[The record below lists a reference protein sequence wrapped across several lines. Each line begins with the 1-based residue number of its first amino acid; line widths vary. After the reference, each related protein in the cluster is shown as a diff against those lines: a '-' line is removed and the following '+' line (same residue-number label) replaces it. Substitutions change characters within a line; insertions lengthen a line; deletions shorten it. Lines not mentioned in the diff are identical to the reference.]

1 MENSK
6 NHNGIGVNKVIKKEA
21 AAVHRGPPLPRQPR
35 VYNIRSSDFRTVV
48 QQLTGASSA
57 LPRPRRL
64 NQSRPPPLQPPVPP
78 LPAPPAPPPAESP
91 FSSYL
96 RFLET
101 SLLHSDGPRRPAAS
115 SFHPPSPAPLDLQSP
130 SEFLLLQSPGFLHP
144 QLPVSPSNPLSPL
157 ALQPLPPPSPGV
169 LFPRSPIWKDL

>member
-6 NHNGIGVNKVIKKEA
+6 NHNGLGVNKVIKKEA
-21 AAVHRGPPLPRQPR
+21 AAVNRGPPLPRQPR
-35 VYNIRSSDFRTVV
+35 VYNIRSSDFRSVV

-64 NQSRPPPLQPPVPP
+64 NQSRPPPLQALVPP
-78 LPAPPAPPPAESP
+78 RPAPLALPPAESP
-91 FSSYL
+91 FSAYL

-101 SLLHSDGPRRPAAS
+101 SLLHSDGPRRAAAS
-115 SFHPPSPAPLDLQSP
+115 SLHPPSPPPLDLQSP
-130 SEFLLLQSPGFLHP
+130 SEFLHLQSPGFLHP
-144 QLPVSPSNPLSPL
+144 QLPLSPSNPFSPL
-157 ALQPLPPPSPGV
+157 AFQPLPPPSPDV